1 MIKAV
6 VFDVGGVLC
15 DWVTVVKTMAASIG
29 ADYQEFYDAFLLYSF
44 DPKTGSDL
52 GLIGMDEFFAKLA
65 DHFSRPEKAKVW
77 RQEFVP
83 GFKRIEPT
91 FELVKEL
98 KGKYKLA
105 LLTNAKIGLWDE
117 WQEGNLPQYFPVI
130 VDSAEV
136 QVLKP
141 DEKIFRILLDR
152 LKLPVA
158 ERLFIDDFPEYTAA
172 AAKLGFPT
180 VTFTDPEESVKLIR
194 KTLYGSI

>member
-98 KGKYKLA
+98 IEKHDTLKIDQLDLARGTENYKFVYGAVEYLNYHYNIEHK
-105 LLTNAKIGLWDE
+105 TN
-117 WQEGNLPQYFPVI
+117 
-130 VDSAEV
+130 
-136 QVLKP
+136 
-141 DEKIFRILLDR
+141 
-152 LKLPVA
+152 
-158 ERLFIDDFPEYTAA
+158 
-172 AAKLGFPT
+172 KLG
-180 VTFTDPEESVKLIR
+180 R
-194 KTLYGSI
+194 